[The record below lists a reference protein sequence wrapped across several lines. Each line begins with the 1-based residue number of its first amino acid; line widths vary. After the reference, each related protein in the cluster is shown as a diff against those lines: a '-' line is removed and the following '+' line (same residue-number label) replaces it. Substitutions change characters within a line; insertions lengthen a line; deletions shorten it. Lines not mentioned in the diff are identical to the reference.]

1 MTYRM
6 NEREPEAMKDDANL
20 GRREFMKGAAV
31 GLLSTAVLTPALGQ
45 SAGAEAEAEDLPT
58 PAGLKPGAEPDNRFP
73 VFYESSVPEGMRLV
87 TEYYAALVRR
97 DLKGMA
103 ETLHYPFLTYEGTDP
118 VIVES
123 ADQLMSSPPPSM
135 NVTGKGDNL
144 IYPGSYDILEGIE
157 LHIYNP
163 VGAGFSLE
171 YSRYRPNGDKILTCH
186 GLYGVTNNDGKWGIE
201 YMSTIFQPA
210 ALSYE
215 RFDANRVAE
224 ALHTTQRDHALAR
237 KERDVI
243 GLRETTEFP
252 INSASVWLGGS
263 TGNSGPARA
272 GHPMAPYRVKG
283 VKSRIRASAAPT
295 EEEILHPSPQV
306 MAAGEKSMQAF
317 VNASGGPVGKWAYSL
332 EFAGPKGKG
341 TQIMFA
347 GTDKGHMY
355 SGYTR
360 YTADGTM
367 ISETRFI
374 GAICYKKKIWAA
386 ADIVG
391 VFGQTMYLDHAND
404 VLI

>member
-1 MTYRM
+1 MHDV
-6 NEREPEAMKDDANL
+6 NEIGMRPVKDTI
-20 GRREFMKGAAV
+20 GRREFIKGAAV
-31 GLLSTAVLTPALGQ
+31 GFLGEAALSPVFGQ
-45 SAGAEAEAEDLPT
+45 SDATQAEVDLPT

-73 VFYESSVPEGMRLV
+73 VFYENSVPEGMRLL

-103 ETLHYPFLTYEGTDP
+103 ETLHFPFLTYEGTDP
-118 VIVES
+118 VVVES
-123 ADQLMSSPPPSM
+123 SDQLMSTPPASM

-144 IYPGSYDILEGIE
+144 IHPGTYDILEGIE

-163 VGAGFSLE
+163 IAAGFSLE
-171 YSRYRPNGDKILTCH
+171 YSRYRADGAKILTCH

-215 RFDANRVAE
+215 RFDAEAAVT

-243 GLRETTEFP
+243 GLRETTMFP
-252 INSASVWLGGS
+252 VKSASVWIGGS
-263 TGNSGPARA
+263 TANSGPARA

-283 VKSRIRASAAPT
+283 VKSRIRMMDPT
-295 EEEILHPSPQV
+295 EEEIVHPSPQV
-306 MAAGEKSMQAF
+306 MAAGEKSMQSF
-317 VNASGGPVGKWAYSL
+317 VDASGGPVGKWAYSL

-341 TQIMFA
+341 TEIMFS
-347 GTDKGHMY
+347 GTDKAHMY

-360 YTADGTM
+360 YTADGTT

-374 GAICYKKKIWAA
+374 GAVCYKKKIWAA

-391 VFGQTMYLDHAND
+391 VFGQTMYLDHGND